1 MINPTHCPNTYCL
14 IHLLVYL
21 YILPIESFFV
31 GPHPWKGRKSVVGEV
46 PFFPGFTHRMVKY
59 SCFFSFSNG
68 RILIPWW
75 SWPKMFG
82 IWNVHTLTWGIIQT
96 LINFDDYCFQRV
108 VQPPT
113 RIWFQHQQKTL
124 QTPIL
129 LDVRDAVHGNDL
141 KPLKSSAG
149 KRYPANLQSATKN
162 HAQCLAQ
169 LIFKHLFFFICFFG
183 KGHDLELQSKI
194 PFTDLFRFVW
204 HTGTPFTWLSGLHHE
219 PLQSCQRRGQ
229 KWFRWKVFSHVAGWW
244 WKGQTQWVCWN
255 QEHVSRF
262 FAGIVFVWLL
272 CGAGTLVSLYFLPF
286 PKSNLDL
293 IAKYINM
300 QQRNQQPFVNDGS
313 GFLCWFLL
321 LLVVPA
327 LSTQ

>member
-1 MINPTHCPNTYCL
+1 MLVFRGVNIQYPQEHDQSHPL
-14 IHLLVYL
+14 PKHLLLDTFTCLLVHFTYRV
-21 YILPIESFFV
+21 FFCWAPPLKRSEKCCR
-31 GPHPWKGRKSVVGEV
+31 GSTF
-46 PFFPGFTHRMVKY
+46 FFPGFTHRMVKY

-149 KRYPANLQSATKN
+149 KRYPAKSPICNKKSCPMSCTVDLQAS
-162 HAQCLAQ
+162 LF
-169 LIFKHLFFFICFFG
+169 LHLFFWKRPRPGVTKQDSVHRLVSVCMAHRHTLHLAQWPSPWATAKLPTKGAKMVSMKSLFTCGGLMVERTNTMGLLESRACFKVFCW
-183 KGHDLELQSKI
+183 HS
-194 PFTDLFRFVW
+194 FCMAFVW
-204 HTGTPFTWLSGLHHE
+204 GGHT
-219 PLQSCQRRGQ
+219 C
-229 KWFRWKVFSHVAGWW
+229 FS
-244 WKGQTQWVCWN
+244 
-255 QEHVSRF
+255 
-262 FAGIVFVWLL
+262 I
-272 CGAGTLVSLYFLPF
+272 FL
-286 PKSNLDL
+286 
-293 IAKYINM
+293 
-300 QQRNQQPFVNDGS
+300 
-313 GFLCWFLL
+313 
-321 LLVVPA
+321 A
-327 LSTQ
+327 LP

>member
-1 MINPTHCPNTYCL
+1 MLVFRGVNIQYPQEHDQSHPL
-14 IHLLVYL
+14 PKHLLLDTFTCLLVHFTYRV
-21 YILPIESFFV
+21 FFCWTPPLKRSEKCCR
-31 GPHPWKGRKSVVGEV
+31 GSTF
-46 PFFPGFTHRMVKY
+46 FFPGFTHRMVKY

-149 KRYPANLQSATKN
+149 KRYPANLQSATKIMLN
-162 HAQCLAQ
+162 VLHSWSSSISFTSNLFWKRPRPGVTKQDSVHRLVSVCTAHRHTLHLAQ
-169 LIFKHLFFFICFFG
+169 WR
-183 KGHDLELQSKI
+183 Q
-194 PFTDLFRFVW
+194 
-204 HTGTPFTWLSGLHHE
+204 HHE

-229 KWFRWKVFSHVAGWW
+229 KWFRWKVFSCGGLMVERTNTTGLL
-244 WKGQTQWVCWN
+244 
-255 QEHVSRF
+255 ESRARLKF
-262 FAGIVFVWLL
+262 VAGIVFVWFL
-272 CGAGTLVSLYFLPF
+272 CDLSLVTLYFLPF

-293 IAKYINM
+293 IAKYINNHLSM
-300 QQRNQQPFVNDGS
+300 
-313 GFLCWFLL
+313 
-321 LLVVPA
+321 VVA
-327 LSTQ
+327 TSFADFCY